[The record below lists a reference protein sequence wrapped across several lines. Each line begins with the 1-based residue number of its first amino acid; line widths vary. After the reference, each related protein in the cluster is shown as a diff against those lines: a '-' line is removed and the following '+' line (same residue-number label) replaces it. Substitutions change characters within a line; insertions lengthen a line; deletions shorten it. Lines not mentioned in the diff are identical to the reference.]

1 MWSDLAKFCHL
12 GAISRHWLQ
21 FWSRRCPKWAISL
34 HFYQVFKS
42 KDKLKNR
49 YDFGKS
55 LKVYWSFVNNITML
69 VLINTIFTNWFD
81 ALVVWTSWL
90 EVKSLPDFG
99 HTVSSTSASRP
110 VLFNF
115 WPPVVQSS
123 VHSGLKLLRV
133 KFVIRAEI
141 CFDCIQSSN
150 RSKNADSSF
159 CVSSINFP
167 FRVNKKF
174 F

>member
-1 MWSDLAKFCHL
+1 MQLLSE
-12 GAISRHWLQ
+12 
-21 FWSRRCPKWAISL
+21 
-34 HFYQVFKS
+34 QVGQRF
-42 KDKLKNR
+42 R
-49 YDFGKS
+49 AY
-55 LKVYWSFVNNITML
+55 
-69 VLINTIFTNWFD
+69 
-81 ALVVWTSWL
+81 LVVEL
-90 EVKSLPDFG
+90 NFALFHKGQHFQQKIVYFG

-123 VHSGLKLLRV
+123 VHSGLKLLITGKRNWLRF

-174 F
+174 FQFLASQQSSMCTRFLFLQEN

>member
-1 MWSDLAKFCHL
+1 MHL
-12 GAISRHWLQ
+12 LSEQVGQRSRA
-21 FWSRRCPKWAISL
+21 C
-34 HFYQVFKS
+34 
-42 KDKLKNR
+42 
-49 YDFGKS
+49 
-55 LKVYWSFVNNITML
+55 
-69 VLINTIFTNWFD
+69 
-81 ALVVWTSWL
+81 LVVEL
-90 EVKSLPDFG
+90 NFALFHMGQHFQQKIVDFG

-115 WPPVVQSS
+115 RPPAVQSC
-123 VHSGLKLLRV
+123 VHSGLKLLITGKRNWLQV

-167 FRVNKKF
+167 FRVNKKCF
-174 F
+174 QCLASQQSSICSKFLVLQEN